1 MKRFLC
7 VCVVAA
13 FGALTCLAAKDSP
26 SRLDVTVQPEGAKV
40 MVDGKARGIAPCSV
54 FGLSDGVHLVQVEA
68 ASYVTQDEFVQIS
81 AGEYVQKTFTLAEEK
96 GLVLVKTEP
105 AGADVKCNGVSLGT
119 TPLLVTT
126 LASDRPHALELS
138 LNGYQTKRIDVQ
150 TEGRHPLVRTETL
163 ALDSGV
169 VDCTTE
175 PAGATVLVNG
185 VERGVTPVKLSNVP
199 KGVAT
204 VVFRLAGYKD
214 ETRELRL
221 TPGDSQTLAVQLK
234 GQPAKLVVVS
244 SPEGAKVFVDDDYQG
259 KTPAT
264 ISTLAGGAHKIRV
277 ELAGHAPVT
286 RDVVLANGAAKTEE
300 FKLESMLGR
309 LEVVTIPAGARVSID
324 GKVAGT
330 TRIMSGGSRS
340 QILAVENVPAGDHS
354 VLVHLD
360 GFQDTSRK
368 ILVKAKDTSKITVKL
383 PRIFQVDTELET
395 ISGIHRGVLVETDF
409 LGNVTIE
416 VSPGVQQTFRKEDIR
431 KVKSLK

>member
-7 VCVVAA
+7 VCVVAVV
-13 FGALTCLAAKDSP
+13 GALACPAARESP

-54 FGLSDGVHLVQVEA
+54 FGLPDGVHLVQVEA
-68 ASYVTQDEFVQIS
+68 ASYVAQDEFVQIS

-150 TEGRHPLVRTETL
+150 TDGRHPLVRTETL

-185 VERGVTPVKLSNVP
+185 VERGVTPIKLSNIP

-214 ETRELRL
+214 EMRELRL
-221 TPGDSQTLAVQLK
+221 VPGDSQTLAVQLK

-264 ISTLAGGAHKIRV
+264 ISTLAGGAHKVRI

-286 RDVVLANGAAKTEE
+286 RDVTLENGAAKTEE

-309 LEVVTIPAGARVSID
+309 LEIVTIPAGARVSVD
-324 GKVAGT
+324 GRAVGT
-330 TRIMSGGSRS
+330 TRIVAGGTRS
-340 QILAVENVPAGDHS
+340 QILAVENVAAGERS

-360 GFQDTSRK
+360 GHQDTSRK
-368 ILVKAKDTSKITVKL
+368 VLVKAKDTSRLVVKL
-383 PRIFQVDTELET
+383 PRIFRADTELET
-395 ISGIHRGVLVETDF
+395 VSGIHRGAFVEKDF

-416 VSPGVQQTFRKEDIR
+416 VSPGVQQTFRKEDVR
-431 KVKSLK
+431 KIKSLK

>member
-259 KTPAT
+259 KPPAT

-360 GFQDTSRK
+360 GYQDTSRK